1 VLIQSKNDAIDNA
14 LHAQARGA
22 SGKYVQ
28 EKEYIQRVTCL
39 WPKPVE
45 ARFLNRGKKRKK
57 MQKDKK
63 RKKYRMR
70 CFWVE
75 IEKLVDPLVAC
86 MPIGIKYCSIRFTP
100 CFLRSASFLLRIKAI
115 RLFFLTLSVRLNC

>member
-1 VLIQSKNDAIDNA
+1 VRKRRANQSKSGAVDNA

-22 SGKYVQ
+22 SGRYVQ
-28 EKEYIQRVTCL
+28 EKEYKVTCL

-63 RKKYRMR
+63 ERSMR
-70 CFWVE
+70 
-75 IEKLVDPLVAC
+75 
-86 MPIGIKYCSIRFTP
+86 
-100 CFLRSASFLLRIKAI
+100 
-115 RLFFLTLSVRLNC
+115 